1 MEGNRT
7 ASAKPFFWRSP
18 IRAFVQFLS
27 NFAIGASIGT
37 GRLIPRVVDGWTLAG
52 EAAGVR
58 AKKHPLHVRHM
69 HPRKNFKE
77 GERRDKTLDKGDEN
91 HILETWMI

>member
-7 ASAKPFFWRSP
+7 PSAKPFFWRSS

-58 AKKHPLHVRHM
+58 AKKHPPHVRHM
-69 HPRKNFKE
+69 HPRKNFKGVRE
-77 GERRDKTLDKGDEN
+77 GTKRLTRKMKTTYWKHG
-91 HILETWMI
+91 